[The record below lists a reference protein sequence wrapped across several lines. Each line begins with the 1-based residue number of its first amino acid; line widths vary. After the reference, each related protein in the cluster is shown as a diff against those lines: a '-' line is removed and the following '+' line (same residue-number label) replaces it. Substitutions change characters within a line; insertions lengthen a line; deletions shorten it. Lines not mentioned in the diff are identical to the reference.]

1 MINLCEPLE
10 EFKDVDGIEKYVQ
23 NNFLSPMRRSLDLDD
38 NFHDQYQE
46 HIDKYGIS
54 TEELLGVED
63 E

>member
-1 MINLCEPLE
+1 M
-10 EFKDVDGIEKYVQ
+10 DGIEKYVQ